1 MVGRDKGYRR
11 GASRPARARVRR
23 RLAGLLV
30 TLQGPKFTLG
40 EPKSAAAAIL
50 QRSPARCMQ
59 RAYRNSKGFG
69 AFNHRPRPVGIRKTG
84 KFRPDFS
91 LTILIASFI
100 GKLQKVAPGATR
112 EIWNRPALEFHS
124 IRVPGQLVYQANS
137 RTGSITVP
145 GQLAYRVN

>member
-50 QRSPARCMQ
+50 QRSPARCS
-59 RAYRNSKGFG
+59 A
-69 AFNHRPRPVGIRKTG
+69 HIGIPKVLG
-84 KFRPDFS
+84 P
-91 LTILIASFI
+91 LTID
-100 GKLQKVAPGATR
+100 P
-112 EIWNRPALEFHS
+112 
-124 IRVPGQLVYQANS
+124 VPSESEKPENAG
-137 RTGSITVP
+137 RIFP
-145 GQLAYRVN
+145 

>member
-50 QRSPARCMQ
+50 QRSPARCKQ
-59 RAYRNSKGFG
+59 RG
-69 AFNHRPRPVGIRKTG
+69 A
-84 KFRPDFS
+84 
-91 LTILIASFI
+91 
-100 GKLQKVAPGATR
+100 LQAAR
-112 EIWNRPALEFHS
+112 ISEFQ
-124 IRVPGQLVYQANS
+124 RFWGL
-137 RTGSITVP
+137 
-145 GQLAYRVN
+145 